1 MFTCE
6 KVVEV
11 LENIGVTEQQI
22 LKWERY
28 YGLDVPHDRSGKKY
42 YDEKHIKAF
51 KQIKK
56 YIALGYKEEEIK
68 QKLCLWPKIRE
79 DNNIKSKFGQQLLVA
94 ALDPDNLKAGKAQK
108 IAKKNPVEIAKQI
121 KESIS
126 FQNSAES
133 TTNPI
138 EKTLPNGDPSYHTPE
153 DNLYLMMLLERV
165 MNEKD
170 KLEKSK
176 DYLLEQIHVLEMQ
189 KQEIRSA
196 SLEYVDQIS
205 EQEHQIEALEE
216 QLLTNVPAI
225 PGEKFVGSWNGK
237 AKMIKLIFDTIGI
250 DIPKE
255 RNKTFRVTTEPK
267 RLYGNMAVFTSSFS
281 CEEDPLWDRVEVY
294 RVAYMNEEELVGEL
308 DVEYYVD
315 DVPVAKAIYMINCS
329 RKHKSE

>member
-28 YGLDVPHDRSGKKY
+28 YGLDVPHDRNGKKY

-68 QKLCLWPKIRE
+68 DKLSLWPRLKD
-79 DNNIKSKFGQQLLVA
+79 DNDIKTKFGKQLLVA
-94 ALDPDNLKAGKAQK
+94 ALDPDNIKSEKKQQLS
-108 IAKKNPVEIAKQI
+108 KKNPVEIAKQI
-121 KESIS
+121 KEAIT
-126 FQNSAES
+126 FQNAVAP

-138 EKTLPNGDPSYHTPE
+138 AKPLPKGDPVYHTPE

-165 MNEKD
+165 MDEKH

-189 KQEIRSA
+189 KQEIRNA
-196 SLEYVDQIS
+196 SFEYVDQIS
-205 EQEHQIEALEE
+205 EQENQIEALEE
-216 QLLTNVPAI
+216 QLLISVADI

-237 AKMIKLIFDTIGI
+237 AKMIKLIFDSIGI

-255 RNKTFRVTTEPK
+255 RNKSFRVTTEPK

-294 RVAYMNEEELVGEL
+294 RVAYMNEEELIGEL

-315 DVPVAKAIYMINCS
+315 DVPVAKAIYMITCT